1 MIEQFTNTLKQSGIP
16 KELIVF
22 IISLMPILE
31 IRGGLIA
38 AALLDVRLAVALPIC
53 IIGNILPI
61 PFILLFIK
69 KLLRLFKKTKLL
81 APLAIKIEQKAE
93 KQSKKVTRGTELGL
107 LLFVGIPLP
116 GTGGWTGALVADFL
130 GIRVKYSFVIITLG
144 VILAGVIMSIL
155 TYFVPGL
162 FGFSIK
168 I

>member
-1 MIEQFTNTLKQSGIP
+1 MIEQFAKTLEQSGIP

-38 AALLDVRLAVALPIC
+38 AAVLQVRLSVALPIC
-53 IIGNILPI
+53 ILGNILPI

-69 KLLRLFKKTKLL
+69 KILRLFKKTKLL

-93 KQSKKVTRGTELGL
+93 KQSKRVTRGKEVGL

-130 GIRVKYSFVIITLG
+130 GIRIKHSFIIITLG
-144 VILAGVIMSIL
+144 VVLAGVIMSVL

-162 FGFSIK
+162 FGFSIN

>member
-1 MIEQFTNTLKQSGIP
+1 MIEQFTNALKQSGIP

-22 IISLMPILE
+22 IISLLPILE

-93 KQSKKVTRGTELGL
+93 KQSKKVTRGKELGL

-130 GIRVKYSFVIITLG
+130 GIRVKHSFIIITLG
-144 VILAGVIMSIL
+144 IIMAGVIMSVL